1 MTALND
7 TMSIESVPYMP
18 GTRSMVAALTLLVW
32 LPCIVSVAA
41 AAIHGWLAP
50 DWTLPGYIA
59 VDGLTVTIWVVVTLF
74 SGLVHSD
81 SRR

>member
-1 MTALND
+1 
-7 TMSIESVPYMP
+7 
-18 GTRSMVAALTLLVW
+18 MVAALTRLVW